1 MIECIFTIDYEIYG
15 NGQGF
20 LKELVYE
27 PAEKLMAIF
36 RKYQTRFVVF
46 VEVSELEMLESKGTD
61 TAIDQVKHQIRDL
74 YEDGFELGLH
84 LHPQWYNA
92 RHEDGTWFLDETV
105 NKSESYLT
113 GVRDNKNISQS
124 PPEITKINFMYEQ
137 IEAYVKI
144 G

>member
-15 NGQGF
+15 NGQGS
-20 LKELVYE
+20 LRELVYE
-27 PAEKLMAIF
+27 PTEKLMAIF
-36 RKYQTRFVVF
+36 RKWNVRFVVF

-61 TAIDQVKHQIRDL
+61 PAIDQVKHQIKDL
-74 YEDGFELGLH
+74 YEEGFELGLH

-92 RHEDGTWFLDETV
+92 RYEDGTWFLDETV
-105 NKSESYLT
+105 NKSQNYLT

-137 IEAYVKI
+137 IEAYVNI